1 MAGAERSGVPAAHE
15 GLFKRIWGSDTDPD
29 QETRG
34 RILLAAA
41 SLFANR
47 GYAGTAVREIVES
60 AGVTKPTLYYY
71 FKNKEDL
78 YVRVL
83 DHITAS
89 FRNLVDSTL
98 SGPGS
103 VRGRLLALF
112 DSTYALFREQLDL
125 VRLVYSVLYGPQGAA
140 PAYDFHS
147 EHVYLDQVVRDILLL
162 GVEAGELRA
171 ENLEEALFMLL
182 GMLDSMSC
190 MLVMEPIRP
199 PFSTQDIGRLIDLV
213 FDGARGVLR
222 PKEGNT

>member
-1 MAGAERSGVPAAHE
+1 MTVAERSDVPAAHE

-41 SLFANR
+41 GLFANK
-47 GYAGTAVREIVES
+47 GYAATAVREIVEA
-60 AGVTKPTLYYY
+60 AGVTKPTLYYH

-89 FRNLVDSTL
+89 FRSLVDETL

-112 DSTYALFREQLDL
+112 DSTYTLFREQLDL
-125 VRLVYSVLYGPQGAA
+125 VRLVYSVFYGPQGAA

-162 GVEAGELRA
+162 GVEAGELSA
-171 ENLEEALFMLL
+171 ENLDEALFMLL

-222 PKEGNT
+222 PKEGNS